1 MHSFLYSQDTSSFA
15 TRTTMTNP
23 HNESSNPAIEHQLTG
38 PEEGIRSSTPV
49 DGFYSAATFVD
60 SSDIHRNAEEPAAKA
75 STAILHAESNIEN
88 TTSQPLVTTGDDPY
102 YTEGWRNPG
111 WLAGGSLFLVTT
123 GTFGMM
129 MSWGT
134 FQPVYLEKVYP
145 GQTDAF
151 HIAFVG
157 TIGHALS
164 SSLGIPLSLVINRIG
179 HRNTLAIGAVLC
191 PLGLFLASIATQ
203 LWQTFIFHGFLFG
216 LGASFCFS
224 ASFMLPS
231 QWFVRQRALVN
242 GLANTGAAV
251 GGLCFS
257 PLSEYLMQTL
267 GYRNALRVLGA
278 ILFGLFALA
287 TVLVRVRY
295 PPSSSSSSNK
305 QQRDNN
311 YGSISARASSP
322 LLSIPFALAM
332 VFSLLAPF
340 GYIIPFHFM
349 PTYAMVELGCSSSVA
364 STMVSVGMATNIL
377 SRISLGWIG
386 DRLGQINTLF
396 IATFVSGE

>member
-1 MHSFLYSQDTSSFA
+1 
-15 TRTTMTNP
+15 MTNP
-23 HNESSNPAIEHQLTG
+23 QNESNNPAIEHQLTRT
-38 PEEGIRSSTPV
+38 EEIASSTPA
-49 DGFYSAATFVD
+49 DGFSSAATFVD
-60 SSDIHRNAEEPAAKA
+60 ASDNHHRNAEEPDAKA
-75 STAILHAESNIEN
+75 TVTLHTESNIDN
-88 TTSQPLVTTGDDPY
+88 PTSQPLVTTGDDPY

-164 SSLGIPLSLVINRIG
+164 SSLGIPLSLVINKIG

-191 PLGLFLASIATQ
+191 RLGLFLASIATQ
-203 LWQTFIFHGFLFG
+203 LWQTFITHGFIFG

-295 PPSSSSSSNK
+295 PPSSSSSDK

-311 YGSISARASSP
+311 NYGSISTRASSSP
-322 LLSIPFALAM
+322 LLSIPFALSMA
-332 VFSLLAPF
+332 FSLLAPF
-340 GYIIPFHFM
+340 GYIVPFHFM
-349 PTYAMVELGCSSSVA
+349 PTYAMVELGCSPSVA
-364 STMVSVGMATNIL
+364 STMVSVGMAANIVC
-377 SRISLGWIG
+377 RIALGFIG